1 MGLGLFIVKVI
12 VEVYYGILSVYFI
25 LGKGL

>member
-12 VEVYYGILSVYFI
+12 VEVYCGILSVYFI